1 MKRITSLIPLLAS
14 VILVGCFPAVTN
26 EPASPSP
33 ISSPT
38 FTGTAQPKPDESDS
52 PSPIPSPT
60 FTETAQPVP
69 DEPDSP
75 SPIPSPTFTEIAPP
89 VSTITITPTF
99 CPPPTPEPLW
109 VDPVTSPTDQLT
121 QVITVYIGNGEEVTV
136 ETESGTFIV
145 TGQFNHHTT
154 PAKVEITLLPN
165 TVHHLEVTAKVR
177 SGLTGLGNCTYGG
190 YILRT
195 TSDRNGAPLVIAQG
209 TATP

>member
-1 MKRITSLIPLLAS
+1 
-14 VILVGCFPAVTN
+14 
-26 EPASPSP
+26 
-33 ISSPT
+33 
-38 FTGTAQPKPDESDS
+38 
-52 PSPIPSPT
+52 
-60 FTETAQPVP
+60 
-69 DEPDSP
+69 
-75 SPIPSPTFTEIAPP
+75 
-89 VSTITITPTF
+89 
-99 CPPPTPEPLW
+99 
-109 VDPVTSPTDQLT
+109 VDPVTSPTVQLT

-177 SGLTGLGNCTYGG
+177 SGLTGPGNCTYGG